1 MLSLLI
7 RYGSFE
13 TDGWVDG
20 RKEREGKGE
29 KILFNSLE
37 RENSLSIRRLETRS
51 TGVACERRSSQR
63 LRRKSLGVIRKVS
76 PETEYR

>member
-1 MLSLLI
+1 M
-7 RYGSFE
+7 
-13 TDGWVDG
+13 DG

-51 TGVACERRSSQR
+51 TGVACESSQR